1 MTGFLVK
8 ALAATAVAASLAV
21 GGCASGLGAGDY
33 GRSQVGQIN
42 RVDEGV
48 VLRVRPVR
56 IEGTRTIVGPATGAA
71 IGGVAGSQIG
81 GGDEERAI
89 GAIAGA
95 VLGGLAGAAVEQG
108 ATAQR
113 GLAYT
118 VQKKNGE
125 IVNIVQ
131 AADIQIPA
139 GAPVY
144 IEYGQRARVV
154 PR

>member
-1 MTGFLVK
+1 MAK
-8 ALAATAVAASLAV
+8 RSALAAAAVMGVATALGA
-21 GGCASGLGAGDY
+21 CASGVGAGDY
-33 GRSQVGQIN
+33 SRSQVGQVT
-42 RVDEGV
+42 RVEPGI

-71 IGGVAGSQIG
+71 IGGVAGSTVG

-89 GAIAGA
+89 MAIAGA
-95 VLGGLAGAAVEQG
+95 VLGGLAGAAVEEG
-108 ATAQR
+108 VTR
-113 GLAYT
+113 REGYAYT
-118 VQKKNGE
+118 VRTQDGE

-131 AADIQIPA
+131 GADLVIQP

-144 IEYGQRARVV
+144 VEYGQRARVV